1 MKSTIKDTN
10 AADPNYTYSREW
22 NSKRREKKNRE
33 KKRHLINLIHRIY
46 LQSNK
51 LIY

>member
-22 NSKRREKKNRE
+22 NSKRREKKRY
-33 KKRHLINLIHRIY
+33 LINLIQRIY
-46 LQSNK
+46 LHSNK